1 MVVMTREL
9 AWKPRWASIR
19 LTNSLAM
26 STLLF
31 SSVPAR
37 TMPAPAALAVVAST
51 HQVRSDYARL
61 QALELQR
68 WELQEQYTRL
78 LLEINTWAAPH
89 RISQIASDVL
99 SMQAPDLSL
108 SQVVAE

>member
-1 MVVMTREL
+1 MSQG
-9 AWKPRWASIR
+9 KPSPMLVAG
-19 LTNSLAM
+19 
-26 STLLF
+26 LLGIGLII
-31 SSVPAR
+31 S
-37 TMPAPAALAVVAST
+37 ALAVVAST

-68 WELQEQYTRL
+68 GEVQEQYTRL
-78 LLEINTWAAPH
+78 FLEINTWAAPH
-89 RISQIASDVL
+89 RISQIASDAL

>member
-1 MVVMTREL
+1 
-9 AWKPRWASIR
+9 
-19 LTNSLAM
+19 M
-26 STLLF
+26 SQGNPSPMLVAGLLGIGLII
-31 SSVPAR
+31 S
-37 TMPAPAALAVVAST
+37 ALAVVAST

-89 RISQIASDVL
+89 RISRIASDAL

>member
-1 MVVMTREL
+1 MNQGR
-9 AWKPRWASIR
+9 PSP
-19 LTNSLAM
+19 
-26 STLLF
+26 TLVAGLLGIGLIV
-31 SSVPAR
+31 S
-37 TMPAPAALAVVAST
+37 ALAVVAST

-89 RISQIASDVL
+89 RISRIASDAL

>member
-1 MVVMTREL
+1 MSQG
-9 AWKPRWASIR
+9 KPSPMLVAG
-19 LTNSLAM
+19 
-26 STLLF
+26 LLGIGLII
-31 SSVPAR
+31 SS
-37 TMPAPAALAVVAST
+37 LAVVAST

-89 RISQIASDVL
+89 RISRIASDAL

>member
-1 MVVMTREL
+1 MSQG
-9 AWKPRWASIR
+9 KPSPMLVAG
-19 LTNSLAM
+19 
-26 STLLF
+26 LLEIGLII
-31 SSVPAR
+31 S
-37 TMPAPAALAVVAST
+37 ALAVVAST

-68 WELQEQYTRL
+68 WELQEQYSRL

-89 RISQIASDVL
+89 RISQIASDAL

>member
-1 MVVMTREL
+1 MTQG
-9 AWKPRWASIR
+9 KPSPMLVAG
-19 LTNSLAM
+19 
-26 STLLF
+26 LLGIGLII
-31 SSVPAR
+31 SS
-37 TMPAPAALAVVAST
+37 LAVVAST

-89 RISQIASDVL
+89 RISQIASDAL

>member
-1 MVVMTREL
+1 MNQGR
-9 AWKPRWASIR
+9 PS
-19 LTNSLAM
+19 
-26 STLLF
+26 STLVAGLLGIGLIV
-31 SSVPAR
+31 S
-37 TMPAPAALAVVAST
+37 ALAVVAST

-89 RISQIASDVL
+89 RISQIASDAL

>member
-1 MVVMTREL
+1 MTQG
-9 AWKPRWASIR
+9 KPSPMLVAG
-19 LTNSLAM
+19 
-26 STLLF
+26 LLGIGLII
-31 SSVPAR
+31 SS
-37 TMPAPAALAVVAST
+37 LAVVAST

-89 RISQIASDVL
+89 RISRIASDAL

>member
-1 MVVMTREL
+1 MSHGKPSPAVV
-9 AWKPRWASIR
+9 ASVLGI
-19 LTNSLAM
+19 SLVT
-26 STLLF
+26 S
-31 SSVPAR
+31 
-37 TMPAPAALAVVAST
+37 ALAVVSST

-61 QALELQR
+61 QTLELQR
-68 WELQEQYTRL
+68 WQLQEQYTRL

-89 RISQIASDVL
+89 RISQIASEAL

>member
-1 MVVMTREL
+1 
-9 AWKPRWASIR
+9 
-19 LTNSLAM
+19 M
-26 STLLF
+26 SQGRPSPTLVAGLLGIGLII
-31 SSVPAR
+31 S
-37 TMPAPAALAVVAST
+37 ALAVVAST

-68 WELQEQYTRL
+68 WELQEQYSRL

-89 RISQIASDVL
+89 RISRIASDAL